1 MARINEIELAE
12 TARKKR
18 QAFEM
23 RVRQSLSLREIG
35 DHFGTTA
42 NVVQEWL
49 KEVRAWAVPIED
61 NDDLRQYEAD
71 KIDRDENLTLQM
83 LEMVGTQAKRKLS
96 QNQDITRELDMVDK
110 FERTLIELRKQ
121 RALLLGLNKPV
132 LVEHRLKIRDTF
144 DEELEML
151 VTQLTGGGKV
161 MSLPTEI
168 MDED

>member
-1 MARINEIELAE
+1 MARLNEIELAKS
-12 TARKKR
+12 ARDKR

-35 DHFGTTA
+35 DHFGITVD
-42 NVVQEWL
+42 VVREWL
-49 KEVRAWAVPIED
+49 KEVRAWAIPVED
-61 NDDLRQYEAD
+61 NDELRQYEAD

-83 LEMVGTQAKRKLS
+83 LEMVGVQAKRKLS
-96 QNQDITRELDMVDK
+96 ESKDIVRELDLVLK
-110 FERTLIELRKQ
+110 LEATLIDLRKQ

-132 LVEHRLKIRDTF
+132 LVEHKLKIRDTF